1 MVTASLGD
9 GTNYV
14 SNLTVNGS
22 SKSLTVQDVNSNF
35 QKR

>member
-1 MVTASLGD
+1 
-9 GTNYV
+9 V

-22 SKSLTVQDVNSNF
+22 SKSLTIQDVNSNF